1 MNLLN
6 PVHDKFKWLWSSEE
20 RAGRWAPVWKS
31 KLCCLTGPRTQTVLY
46 CVGASRGKGPAVTV
60 FPCRDGHTDPGG
72 YVTKISACDF
82 KPFPC
87 SMWWSVRR
95 VLGPGFLP
103 PSQDLVPASVPNV
116 SWSPCLQ
123 RANWKTLNHEIQ
135 DNNTCGSRKR
145 VEAKRSV

>member
-6 PVHDKFKWLWSSEE
+6 PVHDEFKWLLSWAC
-20 RAGRWAPVWKS
+20 AGRWAPVGKAR
-31 KLCCLTGPRTQTVLY
+31 LCCLKSEYADSLC
-46 CVGASRGKGPAVTV
+46 CVGASRRKGPAVSV
-60 FPCRDGHTDPGG
+60 FPCRDGYTDPGG

-87 SMWWSVRR
+87 SVWWSVRR
-95 VLGPGFLP
+95 VLGHGFLP
-103 PSQDLVPASVPNV
+103 PSQDLVPASMPNV
-116 SWSPCLQ
+116 SWSPWLQ

-135 DNNTCGSRKR
+135 DNNTCESRKS

>member
-6 PVHDKFKWLWSSEE
+6 PVHDKFQWLLSGEE
-20 RAGRWAPVWKS
+20 CAGWWAPVWKA
-31 KLCCLTGPRTQTVLY
+31 KLLPGLKGPSMQAALH
-46 CVGASRGKGPAVTV
+46 CVGASRGEGPAVSV
-60 FPCRDGHTDPGG
+60 FPYRDGYMDPGG
-72 YVTKISACDF
+72 YVMKISACDF

-87 SMWWSVRR
+87 SVWWSVRR
-95 VLGPGFLP
+95 VLGHGFLP
-103 PSQDLVPASVPNV
+103 PSQDLVPASNV

-135 DNNTCGSRKR
+135 DNNTCESRKR